1 MSHEHNALQM
11 NEPILLQI
19 GISGPRGKDMK
30 LQQWGQEVKGQGH
43 SRPELDL
50 EAWWGIILDPLSS
63 AKAEVMRPGPFFCHL
78 FCLPFDEIWHTT
90 ADLEQNHSHVTK
102 IKKN

>member
-1 MSHEHNALQM
+1 M

-30 LQQWGQEVKGQGH
+30 LQQWGQEAKGQGH

-50 EAWWGIILDPLSS
+50 EAWWGIILGPLSS
-63 AKAEVMRPGPFFCHL
+63 AKAEVMRSGPFFCHL
-78 FCLPFDEIWHTT
+78 FCLSFDEIWHTT
-90 ADLEQNHSHVTK
+90 ADWNLMIVTLLIIFK
-102 IKKN
+102 IQDGGRLSY